1 MLQGVPVLVIE
12 CKESVEVYDT
22 TDLVAR
28 VDSIIAT
35 VNEKNFSD
43 WYGTMSLDRRLN
55 DLEKLSML
63 QGHILTL
70 SFKCRNKGYHG
81 LIALTSAPEG
91 SGSQCR
97 IDFRGVDLLHI
108 VR

>member
-28 VDSIIAT
+28 VDSLIAT
-35 VNEKNFSD
+35 VNEKNLSD

-55 DLEKLSML
+55 DLEKLSRL

-70 SFKCRNKGYHG
+70 SFKCKNKGYHG
-81 LIALTSAPEG
+81 LIAMTSRPAD
-91 SGSQCR
+91 SGSQCH
-97 IDFRGVDLLHI
+97 IDFRGVDLLH
-108 VR
+108 VDR

>member
-1 MLQGVPVLVIE
+1 MLQGLPVLVIE

-28 VDSIIAT
+28 ADSLVAT

-55 DLEKLSML
+55 DLEKLSLL
-63 QGHILTL
+63 QGRILTL
-70 SFKCRNKGYHG
+70 SFKCKNKRYHG
-81 LIALTSAPEG
+81 LIAMTTGPDD

-108 VR
+108 ER